1 MTTDARLLAGD
12 RPLLDRRK
20 AIIGGAF
27 LLTAGVAAARVPG
40 NHIDLLGDRKIESL
54 IPSTIGRW
62 NFYSKSG
69 LVVPPPDQLS
79 DALYSQLLTRVY
91 VTSDGLAM
99 MLLVAQS
106 SGQTGI
112 LQVHRPEFCYPAGGF
127 RLSDKAIHTVRLPGG
142 ALDTTV
148 LSASADDRV
157 EQVLYWTRVGRDM
170 PTSWPEQRWSV
181 ARANL
186 RGDVPDAVMVRVSTL
201 TPDRAEA
208 VAAMD
213 EFTRGLFAAMAPS
226 ARRVLDINA
235 T

>member
-1 MTTDARLLAGD
+1 MKTDAHDLA
-12 RPLLDRRK
+12 PAAPMLDRRR
-20 AIIGGAF
+20 ALIGGAF

-40 NHIDLLGDRKIESL
+40 NHIDLLGDRKIDAL
-54 IPSTIGRW
+54 IPARVGRW
-62 NFYSKSG
+62 TFYSKSG

-79 DALYSQLLTRVY
+79 EALYSQLLTRVY
-91 VTSDGLAM
+91 VTPNGLTM

-127 RLSDKAIHTVRLPGG
+127 KLSDKRLHNVALPGNP
-142 ALDTTV
+142 LETTV
-148 LSASADDRV
+148 LSASADNRV

-170 PTSWPEQRWSV
+170 PTSWPQQRWSV
-181 ARANL
+181 ASANL

-201 TPDRAEA
+201 TPDRDEA
-208 VAAMD
+208 LVAMD
-213 EFTRGLFAAMAPS
+213 EFTRDLFGAMTPA

-235 T
+235 A